1 MDSGPHEPAA
11 DRSRRPTQVDVAVA
25 AGVSRALVSLVMR
38 DAPSVAPGTRDRVL
52 AAARTLGYR
61 PNALA
66 RSLAQG
72 QSRTVG
78 TLIYDVTNP
87 HLGAVYAAFA
97 RAADAHGIQLL
108 VANGLRSAA
117 REPDLVDTLLEHQ
130 IAGLA
135 LLSPTMHE
143 DRIAEIAAAT
153 PVVVI
158 GREASVSGIDVVTL
172 DEDLAAQAILGH
184 LTMLGH
190 ARIAHITGGRDNR
203 PGLDRAAAYRRA
215 MRRLGLT
222 PIVVPGAFTPDGGAA
237 GARALC
243 ALPELPTAVIAGNDL
258 TAVGAM
264 GQFASLGLRVPEDVS
279 VVGYDDSQIARL
291 DLIGLTTIRQPV
303 DWFGELGATMILER
317 MAGRRFGSRIE
328 RGEPTLVLRH
338 TTAAPAR

>member
-1 MDSGPHEPAA
+1 MDPGPLVVPA
-11 DRSRRPTQVDVAVA
+11 RRPRRPTQVDVAAA

-38 DAPSVAPGTRDRVL
+38 DAPSVAPATRERVL
-52 AAARTLGYR
+52 ETARALGYR

-97 RAADAHGIQLL
+97 RAAETHGIQLL

-117 REPDLVDTLLEHQ
+117 REPDLVNTLLEHQ
-130 IAGLA
+130 IGGLA
-135 LLSPTMHE
+135 LLSPTMRE
-143 DRIAEIAAAT
+143 DRIADIASAT

-158 GREASVSGIDVVTL
+158 GREANVSSIDVVTL
-172 DEDLAAQAILGH
+172 DEDLAAQAILAH
-184 LTMLGH
+184 LSQLGH
-190 ARIAHITGGRDNR
+190 SRIAHITGGRDNR

-215 MRRLGLT
+215 MRRLGLP
-222 PIVVPGAFTPDGGAA
+222 PIVAPGAFTTEGGVA

-243 ALPELPTAVIAGNDL
+243 GLPELPTAIIAGNDL
-258 TAVGAM
+258 TAVGAI
-264 GQFASLGLRVPEDVS
+264 GHLASLGLRVPEDVS

-303 DWFGELGATMILER
+303 DWFGDLAATMILER

-328 RGEPTLVLRH
+328 RGEPTLVLRR